1 MDTDRWTNKTSFMNT
16 LKCKFD
22 NIMILL
28 FIDQIKGS
36 QFDYLLSFKT
46 DRWSTFTDTTRKKP
60 L

>member
-1 MDTDRWTNKTSFMNT
+1 MNT

-46 DRWSTFTDTTRKKP
+46 DR
-60 L
+60 